1 MAANTL
7 GLFGVAGALKY
18 NNQAFGPDQTYEVV
32 RQLQAVAGLL
42 LWCKLLYFFRG
53 FQRTGFYI
61 RVLGEV
67 SMHNHGFTMRLAG
80 AFLASDVSTDW
91 RR

>member
-1 MAANTL
+1 M
-7 GLFGVAGALKY
+7 Y
-18 NNQAFGPDQTYEVV
+18 SNQTFGPDLGYEVM

-67 SMHNHGFTMRLAG
+67 TVRNENMLLVRLY
-80 AFLASDVSTDW
+80 LLV
-91 RR
+91 RL

>member
-1 MAANTL
+1 LAANTL

-67 SMHNHGFTMRLAG
+67 SVHNHGFTTSPR
-80 AFLASDVSTDW
+80 D
-91 RR
+91 